1 MYKSIYLQFLR
12 QLIIATSLF
21 IVVMSFI
28 FYGFTKTTLE
38 EEIRDSLI
46 NDAQLINTISTI
58 ANTLENIPFDMI
70 TKRDVDVDILILNME
85 RKVYFTIYKD
95 GKNNYAKLLY
105 PFKGDTTKFIQIRK
119 NINSSKAMLNKI
131 FNNILIL
138 SIGGLVMVIIY
149 ALTLAKTML
158 RPIIQIANRLSNMN
172 ENALSQLQLKN
183 LPLEFHPLANSINQL
198 TKRIEG
204 YVKYQKELFIG
215 AAHELKTPLAVMKLK
230 NEVTIRKPREQEKY
244 EETLRLNISEI
255 DGMNM
260 MITSILDIG
269 RQEGAQFEKAL
280 QIDVIDYLKHKING
294 YKLLAKKEE
303 VNLVFTSNESK
314 FDILIQPTL
323 LNQIIQNFVQNAI
336 KFTPGNKNININ
348 TFGSS
353 KYIEINVID
362 EGIGIDESIDLFAPF
377 KRVGNEQGAGLG
389 LFLAKSAADAL
400 GADISIRNRK
410 DGKQGCV
417 ASLKLYINP
426 TCKL

>member
-21 IVVMSFI
+21 IIVMSFI

-46 NDAQLINTISTI
+46 NDAQLINTISSI
-58 ANTLENIPFDMI
+58 ANKLDNIPFDMI
-70 TKRDVDVDILILNME
+70 TKSDVDVDILILSLE
-85 RKVYFTIYKD
+85 RKVYFNIYKD
-95 GKNNYAKLLY
+95 GRNNYAKLLY
-105 PFKGDTTKFIQIRK
+105 PFKGDTTKFIQIVK

-149 ALTLAKTML
+149 AMTLAKTML

-172 ENALSQLQLKN
+172 ENTLSQLQLKN

-230 NEVTIRKPREQEKY
+230 NEVTLRKSREQEKY
-244 EETLRLNISEI
+244 EETLKLNISEI
-255 DGMNM
+255 DGMNK

-269 RQEGAQFEKAL
+269 RQEGAQFEKAI
-280 QIDVIDYLKHKING
+280 QIDIIEYLKSKITG
-294 YKLLAKKEE
+294 YKLLAQKEE
-303 VNLVFTSNESK
+303 VNLTFTSNETK

-336 KFTPGNKNININ
+336 KFTPGNKNINMN
-348 TFGSS
+348 TFSND
-353 KYIEINVID
+353 KYIEINIID

-377 KRVGNEQGAGLG
+377 KRVGNESGAGLG
-389 LFLAKSAADAL
+389 LFLAKSAADTL
-400 GADISIRNRK
+400 GAEISIRNRK

>member
-1 MYKSIYLQFLR
+1 
-12 QLIIATSLF
+12 
-21 IVVMSFI
+21 MSFI

-38 EEIRDSLI
+38 EEIRDSLL

-58 ANTLENIPFDMI
+58 ANKFENIPFDMI
-70 TKRDVDVDILILNME
+70 TKSDVDVDILIVSME
-85 RKVYFTIYKD
+85 RKVYFTIYKE

-105 PFKGDTTKFIQIRK
+105 PFKGDDTKFIQIIK

-138 SIGGLVMVIIY
+138 SIGGLIMVIVY
-149 ALTLAKTML
+149 AMTLAKTML
-158 RPIIQIANRLSNMN
+158 RPIIHIANKLSNMN

-198 TKRIEG
+198 TNRIEG

-215 AAHELKTPLAVMKLK
+215 AAHELKTPLEVMKLK
-230 NEVTIRKPREQEKY
+230 NEVTIRKSRTQEKY
-244 EETLRLNISEI
+244 EETLKLNISEI
-255 DGMNM
+255 DGMNR

-269 RQEGAQFEKAL
+269 RQEGAQFERAT

-294 YKLLAKKEE
+294 YKLLAKKEK
-303 VNLVFTSNESK
+303 VNLTFTSNENK

-336 KFTPGNKNININ
+336 KFTPGNKNITIT
-348 TFGSS
+348 TFSNEQH
-353 KYIEINVID
+353 IEINVID

-400 GADISIRNRK
+400 GAEINIRNRQ

>member
-58 ANTLENIPFDMI
+58 ANKLDSIPFDMI

-95 GKNNYAKLLY
+95 GRNNYAKLLY

-138 SIGGLVMVIIY
+138 SIGGLIMVIIY
-149 ALTLAKTML
+149 AMTLAKTML

-172 ENALSQLQLKN
+172 ENALSQLKLKN

-230 NEVTIRKPREQEKY
+230 NEVTLRKPREREKY
-244 EETLRLNISEI
+244 EETLNLNISEI
-255 DGMNM
+255 DGMNK

-269 RQEGAQFEKAL
+269 RQEGAQFEKAV

-303 VNLVFTSNESK
+303 VNLVFTSNENK

-348 TFGSS
+348 TFGNSE
-353 KYIEINVID
+353 YIEINVID

>member
-21 IVVMSFI
+21 IIVMSFI

-46 NDAQLINTISTI
+46 NDAQLINTISSI
-58 ANTLENIPFDMI
+58 ANKLDNIPFDMI
-70 TKRDVDVDILILNME
+70 TKSDVDVDILILSLE
-85 RKVYFTIYKD
+85 RKVYFNIYKD
-95 GKNNYAKLLY
+95 GRNNYAKLLY
-105 PFKGDTTKFIQIRK
+105 PFKGDTTKFIQIVK

-149 ALTLAKTML
+149 AMTLAKTML

-172 ENALSQLQLKN
+172 ENTLSQLQLKN

-230 NEVTIRKPREQEKY
+230 NEVTLRKPREQEKY
-244 EETLRLNISEI
+244 EETLKLNISEI
-255 DGMNM
+255 DGMNK

-269 RQEGAQFEKAL
+269 RQEGAQFEKAI
-280 QIDVIDYLKHKING
+280 QIDIIEYLKSKITG
-294 YKLLAKKEE
+294 YKLLAQKEE
-303 VNLVFTSNESK
+303 VNLTFTSNETK

-336 KFTPGNKNININ
+336 KFTPGNKNINMN
-348 TFGSS
+348 TFSND
-353 KYIEINVID
+353 KYIEINIID

-377 KRVGNEQGAGLG
+377 KRVGNESGAGLG
-389 LFLAKSAADAL
+389 LFLAKSAADTL
-400 GADISIRNRK
+400 GAEISIRNRK